1 MTFWTDNYRTLSSSL
16 IPIDGTNTMWSLTTI
31 GCNDDESLLL
41 TQQQL
46 VGLIV
51 QEITI
56 WLNGLTVNRDL
67 WG

>member
-16 IPIDGTNTMWSLTTI
+16 TPIDGTNTMWSLTTL
-31 GCNDDESLLL
+31 GSNDDESLL
-41 TQQQL
+41 QL

-51 QEITI
+51 QEIPI

>member
-1 MTFWTDNYRTLSSSL
+1 MAFWTDSYRILSYSL
-16 IPIDGTNTMWSLTTI
+16 TRIDGTNTMWSLTTL
-31 GCNDDESLLL
+31 GSNDDESLL
-41 TQQQL
+41 QL

-51 QEITI
+51 KEIPI